1 MYVYI
6 YIYVYYT
13 YVYVYIYIYKYME
26 PLGKSRHFWAE
37 KFGLC
42 LEADRLQAAIFL
54 MHCNGARTSGL
65 FKGLRLRL
73 RV

>member
-1 MYVYI
+1 
-6 YIYVYYT
+6 
-13 YVYVYIYIYKYME
+13 ME

-42 LEADRLQAAIFL
+42 LEADRLQGAIFL